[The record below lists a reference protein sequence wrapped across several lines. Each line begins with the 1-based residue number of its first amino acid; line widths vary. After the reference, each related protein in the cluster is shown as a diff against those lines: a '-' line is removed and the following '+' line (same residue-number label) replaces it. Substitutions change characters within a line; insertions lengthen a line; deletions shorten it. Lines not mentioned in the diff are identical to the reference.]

1 MNKLALVVDD
11 NPPIRKMVATAFS
24 AYGFCACV
32 EAENGQQAI
41 ELAQKLDPDLIS
53 IITLDLSM
61 PVMDGLT
68 AAPMLRKLLP
78 KSSIVLFTL
87 YADDISPTEA
97 SKLGIDRVLSKIGPL
112 TDLLDTAML
121 DM

>member
-1 MNKLALVVDD
+1 
-11 NPPIRKMVATAFS
+11 
-24 AYGFCACV
+24 
-32 EAENGQQAI
+32 
-41 ELAQKLDPDLIS
+41 
-53 IITLDLSM
+53 
-61 PVMDGLT
+61 
-68 AAPMLRKLLP
+68 MLRKLLP